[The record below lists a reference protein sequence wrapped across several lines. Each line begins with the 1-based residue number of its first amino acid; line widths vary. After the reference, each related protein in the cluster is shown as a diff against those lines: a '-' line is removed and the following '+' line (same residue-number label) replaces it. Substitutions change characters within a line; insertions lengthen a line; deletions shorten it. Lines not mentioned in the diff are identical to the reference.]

1 MSRRALR
8 VGAVAGALSALGLLG
23 VETLLAVRG
32 AREVFVDP
40 PSDPQRLGMAGDPLR
55 LVVLGD
61 STAAGSGVPYELG
74 IAVAAARHLATN
86 RRVTF
91 VNLARSGAR
100 LADVARSQAP
110 LAARLRPDIVLLA
123 AGANDVT
130 HLTHLTTITRELDSA
145 LQVLRKA
152 NPSVRLIVTGAPD
165 LGAVPR
171 LAQPLRAVAGL
182 RTRRVNVRV
191 GSWAARSGAILAPV
205 AARTGPLLRDRPWL
219 FCADRFH
226 PTAAGYALWIPVL
239 TEALDRA
246 LKPERDLAQG
256 AQRKRSG
263 NPLP

>member
-1 MSRRALR
+1 MTRRALR
-8 VGAVAGALSALGLLG
+8 VGATSGALGALGILG
-23 VETLLAVRG
+23 VEALLAVRG
-32 AREVFVDP
+32 ARDVFVDP
-40 PSDPQRLGMAGDPLR
+40 PSDPQRLGMAGDPLT
-55 LVVLGD
+55 LAVVGD
-61 STAAGSGVPYELG
+61 STAAGSGVPYERG

-100 LADVARSQAP
+100 LADVARRQAP
-110 LAARLRPDIVLLA
+110 LVARLRPDIVLLA

-130 HLTHLTTITRELDSA
+130 HLTHLATITRELDTA
-145 LQVLRKA
+145 LQVLRMA

-165 LGAVPR
+165 IGAVPR

-182 RTRRVNVRV
+182 RTRRVNTRV
-191 GSWAARSGAILAPV
+191 GSWAACRGAVLAPV

-226 PTAAGYALWIPVL
+226 PTAAGYAQWIPVL

-246 LKPERDLAQG
+246 LNPDEDLEQWAQ
-256 AQRKRSG
+256 
-263 NPLP
+263 